1 MWTQCATRLV
11 EQEVARIEAELA
23 QYLLQYEQ
31 ETINMVAEIERN
43 TSLVSAQTQAEVLAL
58 QSYGS
63 RQCRFQPRSGDSQLT
78 PSLYL
83 CVVCVCGAQGCHTS
97 DC

>member
-1 MWTQCATRLV
+1 MWAQCATRLV

-43 TSLVSAQTQAEVLAL
+43 TSLVAAQTQAEVLAL

-63 RQCRFQPRSGDSQLT
+63 HHHLALPCSGDRQLT
-78 PSLYL
+78 PILHL
-83 CVVCVCGAQGCHTS
+83 CVVCVCGTQSCHTS